1 MIEVRVEDDESQL
14 RKILVEISPEVSL
27 FECLHALGE
36 VALGQASAE
45 FSGDISRA
53 ERCVIAMIDS
63 GWVTVVVRTE
73 LGENIAPK
81 YELKTILSD
90 ANTWKHFNEETAPI
104 LLRITDKGVEAFE
117 SETNFY
123 EKLDKEFERTFQ
135 TQTWQKKS
143 KKRQ

>member
-1 MIEVRVEDDESQL
+1 
-14 RKILVEISPEVSL
+14 
-27 FECLHALGE
+27 
-36 VALGQASAE
+36 
-45 FSGDISRA
+45 
-53 ERCVIAMIDS
+53 MIDS